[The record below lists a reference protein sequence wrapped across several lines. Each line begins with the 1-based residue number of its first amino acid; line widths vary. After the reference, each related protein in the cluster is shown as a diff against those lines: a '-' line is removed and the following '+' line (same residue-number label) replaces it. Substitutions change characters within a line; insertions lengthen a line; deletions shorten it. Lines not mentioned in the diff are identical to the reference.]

1 MLITLCLL
9 SRELNNFHFQRNLPS
24 QCIVQYLDQNRNIVL
39 LLTSVPQSRG
49 IFNVLP
55 WQRVGARKKKWFQGR
70 GCQFFNYFWG
80 GSCNQCT
87 CEFSLKQMPALV
99 LQARFTLAC
108 EQALLF
114 LKRSWVLLEPSAYLD
129 IIIFYFNFLGLAQ
142 FSTAANTPKAFSYN
156 Y

>member
-1 MLITLCLL
+1 
-9 SRELNNFHFQRNLPS
+9 
-24 QCIVQYLDQNRNIVL
+24 
-39 LLTSVPQSRG
+39 
-49 IFNVLP
+49 
-55 WQRVGARKKKWFQGR
+55 
-70 GCQFFNYFWG
+70 
-80 GSCNQCT
+80 
-87 CEFSLKQMPALV
+87 MPALV

-129 IIIFYFNFLGLAQ
+129 IIIFYFNFLVLAQ